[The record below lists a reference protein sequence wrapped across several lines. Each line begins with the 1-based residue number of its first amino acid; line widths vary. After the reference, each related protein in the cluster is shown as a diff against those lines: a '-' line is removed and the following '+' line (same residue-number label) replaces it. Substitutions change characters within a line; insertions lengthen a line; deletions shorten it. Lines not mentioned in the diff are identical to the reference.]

1 MPEMNGIEATRRI
14 MAENSD
20 VKVLAL
26 SMESDRRFVVEVLQS
41 GAKGYI
47 LKDSTF
53 SDLSVGIRVVARD
66 EQYLCPRIS
75 ALIIKDYLH
84 SIPEGIPIG
93 HTILT
98 SQEREIIQLIA
109 DGRNTKEIAHL
120 FGISF
125 KTVDNQ
131 RHNIMKKLGLY
142 SIASLTKFAV
152 REGLTSLT

>member
-1 MPEMNGIEATRRI
+1 M
-14 MAENSD
+14 
-20 VKVLAL
+20 
-26 SMESDRRFVVEVLQS
+26 
-41 GAKGYI
+41 
-47 LKDSTF
+47 
-53 SDLSVGIRVVARD
+53 
-66 EQYLCPRIS
+66 
-75 ALIIKDYLH
+75 

-98 SQEREIIQLIA
+98 TQEREIIHLIA

-142 SIASLTKFAV
+142 SIASLTKYAV